1 MERRLTAILAA
12 DVVGYSRLMEADE
25 AATLASLKAHHAELI
40 DPEIAGHHGRIVKL
54 MGDGILAEFASVVDA
69 VNCAVGLQR
78 GTAARNAGVPQDRRI
93 VFRIG
98 INLGDV
104 IVDGDDIYG
113 DGVNVAARLEALAEP
128 GGICLSATVHDHI
141 AGKVALDFEDAG
153 AHKVKNLTRPVH
165 VWRWRDQ
172 DGEPEV
178 PASGPASGPVSGEP
192 ARPALALPSKPS
204 IAVLPFDNL
213 SGDPEQAYF
222 ADGIAEDIITA
233 LSRIRWFFVIAR
245 NSSFAYKGRSVDIR
259 QVSRELGVRYLL
271 EGSVRKAGDRVRL
284 SAQLIDGATG
294 NHIWAERFDRQLVD
308 IFDLQDELT
317 QTIAGAIEPALSHAE
332 RQRARAKRPESLDA
346 WDVYQRGMSHLHR
359 RTEVDLAEAAGL
371 FDRAI
376 EADPGLVSAYA
387 AASECCL
394 FQIVG
399 GFAEGSGAQRRT
411 GLALARKAVELDQQD
426 AGARYALGR
435 IYTVRREHELAIP
448 ELTRAIDFNPSY
460 AWAHFALGMAYAT
473 SGHPEDGIAPIEA
486 AMRLSPHDPY
496 LGQFMVHLGSAYL
509 FMGQPERAREWAER
523 SLGEPNIQWSR
534 YALVISALGHLGRQD
549 AARRAISELL
559 ELRPEITVGAVGA
572 WWPISDDHSRDLLLD
587 GLRRAGLPD

>member
-25 AATLASLKAHHAELI
+25 TATLASLKAHRAELI
-40 DPEIAGHHGRIVKL
+40 DPQIAGHNGRIVKL

-78 GTAARNAGVPQDRRI
+78 GMSARAAAAPQDRRI
-93 VFRIG
+93 AFRIG

-104 IVDGDDIYG
+104 IVDGADIYG
-113 DGVNVAARLEALAEP
+113 DGVNVAARLEGLAEP
-128 GGICLSATVHDHI
+128 GGICLSGTVRDHI
-141 AGKVALDFEDAG
+141 AGKITLRLEDAG
-153 AHKVKNLTRPVH
+153 EQEVKNLTRPVH

-172 DGEPEV
+172 VGEADSH
-178 PASGPASGPVSGEP
+178 ASGTTS
-192 ARPALALPSKPS
+192 RPALALPSKPS
-204 IAVLPFDNL
+204 IAVLPFDNI
-213 SGDPEQAYF
+213 SGDPEQEYF

-233 LSRIRWFFVIAR
+233 LSRVRWFFVIAR

-259 QVSRELGVRYLL
+259 QVSQELGVRYLL
-271 EGSVRKAGDRVRL
+271 EGSVRKAGARVRL

-332 RQRARAKRPESLDA
+332 RQRVKAKRPESLDA
-346 WDVYQRGMSHLHR
+346 WDVYQQGMSHLHR
-359 RTEVDLAEAAGL
+359 RTQAELAEAADL
-371 FDRAI
+371 FGRAI

-387 AASECCL
+387 AASECCF

-399 GFAEGSGAQRRT
+399 GFAEAAGSPRQT

-435 IYTVRREHELAIP
+435 IYIARREHELAIP
-448 ELTRAIDFNPSY
+448 ELTRAIDLNPSY

-473 SGHPEDGIAPIEA
+473 SGRPEAGIVPIEA

-509 FMGQPERAREWAER
+509 FMGQPARACEWAER
-523 SLGEPNIQWSR
+523 ALGEPNIQWSR
-534 YALVISALGHLGRQD
+534 YALLISALGYLGRQD
-549 AARRAISELL
+549 AARRAISDLL
-559 ELRPEITVGAVGA
+559 ELRPEITIGAIGA
-572 WWPISDDHSRDLLLD
+572 WWPISDDRARDCLLD
-587 GLRRAGLPD
+587 GLRKAGLRE

>member
-12 DVVGYSRLMEADE
+12 DVAGYSRLMEADE
-25 AATLASLKAHHAELI
+25 TATLTSLKAHHAELI
-40 DPEIAGHHGRIVKL
+40 DPEIAGHNGRIVKL

-78 GTAARNAGVPQDRRI
+78 GMAARNAGVPQDRRI

-104 IVDGDDIYG
+104 IVDGDDIFG
-113 DGVNVAARLEALAEP
+113 DGVNLAARLEGLAEP

-153 AHKVKNLTRPVH
+153 EHRVKNLTRPVH
-165 VWRWRDQ
+165 VWRWRDR
-172 DGEPEV
+172 DAGPET
-178 PASGPASGPVSGEP
+178 PASGPAYGEVS
-192 ARPALALPSKPS
+192 RPALALPSKPS

-259 QVSRELGVRYLL
+259 QISRELGVRYLL
-271 EGSVRKAGDRVRL
+271 EGSVRKAGTRVRL

-332 RQRARAKRPESLDA
+332 RQRAKAKRAESLDA
-346 WDVYQRGMSHLHR
+346 WDVYQRGMAHLHR
-359 RTEVDLAEAAGL
+359 RSEADLTEAAHL

-387 AASECCL
+387 AASECC
-394 FQIVG
+394 FFRIVG
-399 GFAEGSGAQRRT
+399 GFAEGSGAQRQA
-411 GLALARKAVELDQQD
+411 GLALARKAVELDRQD

-448 ELTRAIDFNPSY
+448 ELTRAIEFNPSY

-473 SGHPEDGIAPIEA
+473 SGRPEDGIAPIEA

-523 SLGEPNIQWSR
+523 ALGEPNIQWSR
-534 YALVISALGHLGRQD
+534 YALLISALGYLGRQD
-549 AARRAISELL
+549 AARRAISDLL

-572 WWPISDDHSRDLLLD
+572 WWPISDGRSRDCLLD
-587 GLRRAGLPD
+587 GLRRAGLRE

>member
-25 AATLASLKAHHAELI
+25 TATLASLKAHRAELL
-40 DPEIAGHHGRIVKL
+40 DPEIAGHNGRIVKL

-69 VNCAVGLQR
+69 VNCAVELQR
-78 GTAARNAGVPQDRRI
+78 GTAARNAGIPKDQSI

-104 IVDGDDIYG
+104 IVEGDDIYG
-113 DGVNVAARLEALAEP
+113 DGVNVAARLESLAEP

-141 AGKVALDFEDAG
+141 AGKVALNLEDG
-153 AHKVKNLTRPVH
+153 GEHKVKNLTRPVH

-172 DGEPEV
+172 GTEP
-178 PASGPASGPVSGEP
+178 P
-192 ARPALALPSKPS
+192 RPALALPSKPS

-245 NSSFAYKGRSVDIR
+245 NSSFAYKGRSVDVR
-259 QVSRELGVRYLL
+259 QVAQELGVRYLL

-284 SAQLIDGATG
+284 SAQLIDGTTG

-317 QTIAGAIEPALSHAE
+317 QTIAGAIEPALSQAE
-332 RQRARAKRPESLDA
+332 RQRAKAKRPENLDA
-346 WDVYQRGMSHLHR
+346 WDVYQQGMSHLHR
-359 RTEVDLAEAAGL
+359 RTEADLAEAAGL
-371 FDRAI
+371 FGRAI

-387 AASECCL
+387 AASECRF

-399 GFAEGSGAQRRT
+399 GYTEGSETARQT
-411 GLALARKAVELDQQD
+411 GLAQAGLEMARKAVELDQQD

-435 IYTVRREHELAIP
+435 IYMARREHDLAIP
-448 ELTRAIDFNPSY
+448 ELTRAIEFNPSY

-473 SGHPEDGIAPIEA
+473 SGRPEDSIAPIEV
-486 AMRLSPHDPY
+486 AMRLSPHDPF

-509 FMGQPERAREWAER
+509 FMGQPERAREWAKR
-523 SLGEPNIQWSR
+523 SLREPNIQWSR
-534 YALVISALGHLGRQD
+534 HALLISALGHLDQQD
-549 AARRAISELL
+549 AARRAISDLL
-559 ELRPEITVGAVGA
+559 AFRPEITVGAVGA
-572 WWPISDDHSRDLLLD
+572 WWPISDDRSRDCLLD

>member
-25 AATLASLKAHHAELI
+25 TATLMSLKAHRDELLE
-40 DPEIAGHHGRIVKL
+40 PEIAGHNGRIVKL
-54 MGDGILAEFASVVDA
+54 MGDGVLAEFASVVDA
-69 VNCAVGLQR
+69 VNCAVELQR
-78 GTAARNAGVPQDRRI
+78 GTAARNDGVPQDRRI

-104 IVDGDDIYG
+104 IVEGNDIYG
-113 DGVNVAARLEALAEP
+113 DGVNVAARLEGLAEP

-141 AGKVALDFEDAG
+141 AGKVSLNFEDG
-153 AHKVKNLTRPVH
+153 GEHKVKNLTRPVH

-172 DGEPEV
+172 
-178 PASGPASGPVSGEP
+178 SGEP
-192 ARPALALPSKPS
+192 PRPALALPSKPS

-245 NSSFAYKGRSVDIR
+245 NSSFAYKGKSVDVR
-259 QVSRELGVRYLL
+259 QVAQELGVRYLL
-271 EGSVRKAGDRVRL
+271 EGSVRKAGTRVRL

-294 NHIWAERFDRQLVD
+294 NHIWAERFDREMVD

-317 QTIAGAIEPALSHAE
+317 QTIAGAIEPALSQAE
-332 RQRARAKRPESLDA
+332 RQRAKAKRPESLDA
-346 WDVYQRGMSHLHR
+346 WDVYQQGMSHLHR
-359 RTEVDLAEAAGL
+359 RTELDLAEAADL
-371 FDRAI
+371 FGRAI

-387 AASECCL
+387 AASECRF

-399 GFAEGSGAQRRT
+399 GFAEGLETARQT
-411 GLALARKAVELDQQD
+411 GLAMARTAVDLDQQD

-435 IYTVRREHELAIP
+435 IYIARREHDLAIP
-448 ELTRAIDFNPSY
+448 ELTRAIEFNPSY

-473 SGHPEDGIAPIEA
+473 SGRAEDAIGPIEA
-486 AMRLSPHDPY
+486 AMRLSPHDPF

-523 SLGEPNIQWSR
+523 ALSEPNIQWSR
-534 YALVISALGHLGRQD
+534 YALLISALGYLDRRD
-549 AARRAISELL
+549 AARRAISDLL
-559 ELRPEITVGAVGA
+559 AFRPEITVGAVGA
-572 WWPISDDHSRDLLLD
+572 WWPISDDRSRDCLLD
-587 GLRRAGLPD
+587 GLRRAGLPE

>member
-25 AATLASLKAHHAELI
+25 TATLASLKAHRAELI
-40 DPEIAGHHGRIVKL
+40 DPQIAGHNGRIVKL

-78 GTAARNAGVPQDRRI
+78 AMSARTAAAPQDRRI
-93 VFRIG
+93 AFRIG

-104 IVDGDDIYG
+104 IVDGGDIYG
-113 DGVNVAARLEALAEP
+113 DGVNVAARLEGLAEP
-128 GGICLSATVHDHI
+128 GGICLSGTVRDHI
-141 AGKVALDFEDAG
+141 AGKIALRLEDAG
-153 AHKVKNLTRPVH
+153 EQEVKNLTRPVH

-172 DGEPEV
+172 DVEADGH
-178 PASGPASGPVSGEP
+178 ASGAAS
-192 ARPALALPSKPS
+192 RPALALPSKPS
-204 IAVLPFDNL
+204 IAVLPFDNI
-213 SGDPEQAYF
+213 SGDPEQEYF

-233 LSRIRWFFVIAR
+233 LSRVRWFFVIAR
-245 NSSFAYKGRSVDIR
+245 NSSFAYKGRSIDIR
-259 QVSRELGVRYLL
+259 QVSQELGVRYLL
-271 EGSVRKAGDRVRL
+271 EGSVRKAGARVRL

-332 RQRARAKRPESLDA
+332 RQRVKAKRPESLDA
-346 WDVYQRGMSHLHR
+346 WDVYQQGMSHLHR
-359 RTEVDLAEAAGL
+359 RTEADLAEAANL
-371 FDRAI
+371 FGRAI

-387 AASECCL
+387 AASECRF

-399 GFAEGSGAQRRT
+399 GFADGTAAAREA
-411 GLALARKAVELDQQD
+411 GLEYARKAVELDQQD

-435 IYTVRREHELAIP
+435 IYIVRREHELAIP
-448 ELTRAIDFNPSY
+448 ELKRAIEFNPSY

-473 SGHPEDGIAPIEA
+473 SGRPEEGIAPIEA

-496 LGQFMVHLGSAYL
+496 LGQFMVHIGSAYL
-509 FMGQPERAREWAER
+509 FMGEAERAKEWAER
-523 SLGEPNIQWSR
+523 ALREPNIQWSR
-534 YALVISALGHLGRQD
+534 YALLISALGHLGRPE
-549 AARRAISELL
+549 AAQRAIAAVL

-572 WWPISDDHSRDLLLD
+572 WWPIADDGTRDILLE
-587 GLRRAGLPD
+587 GLRRAGLPE